1 MNHAP
6 QGVSGLNAQVG
17 LNTVTPEQPFTNT
30 TQHHT
35 QGSYPQ
41 MDTTHTTPAESTL
54 KPWRIGTDY
63 KTRPTDGRSQIIAT
77 SRGPVR
83 AARLTHNYDASKS
96 HEANHEAA
104 ARNLAVKITGNEAA
118 TVTEHSSNDSG
129 TKRDWS
135 VTA

>member
-1 MNHAP
+1 
-6 QGVSGLNAQVG
+6 
-17 LNTVTPEQPFTNT
+17 
-30 TQHHT
+30 
-35 QGSYPQ
+35 
-41 MDTTHTTPAESTL
+41 MDTTSNTQPAPAL

-83 AARLTHNYDASKS
+83 AARLTYNYNAALSR
-96 HEANHEAA
+96 EANHEAA

-118 TVTEHSSNDSG
+118 AVTEHSSNDSG